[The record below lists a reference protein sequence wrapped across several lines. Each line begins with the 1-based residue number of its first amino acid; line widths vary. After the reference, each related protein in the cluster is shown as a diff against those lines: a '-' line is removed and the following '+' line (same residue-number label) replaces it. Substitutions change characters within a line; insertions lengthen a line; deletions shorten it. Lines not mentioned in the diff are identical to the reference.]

1 MNKGEKKVFYQN
13 KGTQSRV
20 MGGKMGTIPSENK
33 RQQTILQEIA
43 LKSEV
48 PCLLSLLDGNI
59 RMAWQ

>member
-1 MNKGEKKVFYQN
+1 
-13 KGTQSRV
+13 
-20 MGGKMGTIPSENK
+20 MGTIPSENK